1 MARPLSE
8 DEAKVLAVMHDVTI
22 DGKGWKWGGVR
33 GWMLTADLGRHGRLM
48 PALYLPEL
56 RQKGLV
62 ERVSVRDP
70 GSERTSMS
78 LQRITQKGADA
89 LAVFAQREPTRIV
102 PARESDAEA
111 GPMFLKRSWW
121 RCLEV
126 LQQHTERWL
135 SWKEIADRV
144 EPPRPWQDDV
154 VPIVKREFALSRAS
168 STPRLRE
175 YTVTPLG
182 LRVELADSLKT
193 SSYVQ
198 VRLRPLA
205 RGERKIDERS

>member
-1 MARPLSE
+1 MVRSLNE
-8 DEAKVLAVMHDVTI
+8 DEARVLAVMHDFAI
-22 DGKGWKWGGVR
+22 GGRGWKWGGVR

-62 ERVSVRDP
+62 EWVSVRDP

-78 LQRITQKGADA
+78 LQRITQKGEDA
-89 LAVFAQREPTRIV
+89 LAVFARREPARIAT
-102 PARESDAEA
+102 ARDPDADA
-111 GPMFLKRSWW
+111 GPLFLKRSWW

-126 LQQHTERWL
+126 LQRHPERWL
-135 SWKEIADRV
+135 SWKEIADRI

-154 VPIVKREFALSRAS
+154 VPVVKREFASSRAS

-175 YTVTPLG
+175 YTVTRLG
-182 LRVELADSLKT
+182 LRVALVETQKS

-198 VRLRPLA
+198 VRLRPP
-205 RGERKIDERS
+205 REG